1 MSRNEEAWKDVGDR
15 FSSLG
20 KKFRQHYESTDT
32 EKSEEGGPSSDEIKK
47 AFDTI
52 SDGLER
58 VFGSLGAAVRDD
70 EVKAESKAAASALVD
85 ALGATVEDLVD
96 GLGVAVGPLGVV
108 VRKTI
113 KGTHED
119 LPAEEPAPQE
129 AEPQTLEAKPDEA
142 AETLRE
148 DLQDDA

>member
-85 ALGATVEDLVD
+85 ALGATVEDL
-96 GLGVAVGPLGVV
+96 GVV

>member
-85 ALGATVEDLVD
+85 ALGATVEDL
-96 GLGVAVGPLGVV
+96 GVV

-119 LPAEEPAPQE
+119 LPTEEAAPQE

>member
-15 FSSLG
+15 FNSLG
-20 KKFRQHYESTDT
+20 KKFREHYDSKEAETD
-32 EKSEEGGPSSDEIKK
+32 EEGAPSSDEIKK

-70 EVKAESKAAASALVD
+70 DVKAESKAAASALVD
-85 ALGATVEDLVD
+85 ALGATVEDL
-96 GLGVAVGPLGVV
+96 GVV
-108 VRKTI
+108 VRRTI
-113 KGTHED
+113 KGKSED
-119 LPAEEPAPQE
+119 LE
-129 AEPQTLEAKPDEA
+129 ADEAGTETTTQTIEAKPDEA

-148 DLQDDA
+148 DLQDDV

>member
-85 ALGATVEDLVD
+85 ALGATVEDL
-96 GLGVAVGPLGVV
+96 GVV

-119 LPAEEPAPQE
+119 LPAEEPDPQE